1 MKHSA
6 ISRSCVLSHSAAW
19 LISHPH
25 IPSLSFLNCK
35 CSNVV
40 VWLWLLALPRGRN
53 AFLFQHSWIQPLF
66 ICSSEPADGA
76 GRVGVG
82 VGVRWNEPCSLFLEC
97 FWSPVS
103 THSLKSTLALQLA
116 ICWRDKLE
124 GGGAFLW
131 VFGSTIWSSRHT
143 FSPPRTFSH
152 AHLSRILFCYNCIN
166 YSAYISMI
174 YNLFNDQIWLR
185 SMQNN
190 FLIPRY

>member
-19 LISHPH
+19 LISHPRV
-25 IPSLSFLNCK
+25 PSLSFLNCK

-82 VGVRWNEPCSLFLEC
+82 VGGGVKWALFSVPGVFLVSGKHTCTQIHTCTPTSDLLEGQIRRRRC
-97 FWSPVS
+97 FPVS
-103 THSLKSTLALQLA
+103 FWLHHL
-116 ICWRDKLE
+116 
-124 GGGAFLW
+124 
-131 VFGSTIWSSRHT
+131 VFPAHFQPTKDV
-143 FSPPRTFSH
+143 FSCPP
-152 AHLSRILFCYNCIN
+152 
-166 YSAYISMI
+166 
-174 YNLFNDQIWLR
+174 
-185 SMQNN
+185 
-190 FLIPRY
+190 